1 LTADFRD
8 AAMNNS
14 SLLTADRVT
23 HLKIVAVALL
33 ASIAVMVIGIAARP
47 GADAGA
53 PQVVKAA
60 PPVLATDTANTT
72 IR

>member
-1 LTADFRD
+1 
-8 AAMNNS
+8 MNNS
-14 SLLTADRVT
+14 SLITADRVT

>member
-14 SLLTADRVT
+14 SLITADRVT

-33 ASIAVMVIGIAARP
+33 ASIAVMVVGIAARP
-47 GADAGA
+47 GADA
-53 PQVVKAA
+53 PQVVKAG
-60 PPVLATDTANTT
+60 PSMLATDTANTT

>member
-1 LTADFRD
+1 
-8 AAMNNS
+8 MNNS
-14 SLLTADRVT
+14 SLITADRVT

-47 GADAGA
+47 GADATG
-53 PQVVKAA
+53 PQVVKAG
-60 PPVLATDTANTT
+60 PSMLATEPARTT

>member
-1 LTADFRD
+1 
-8 AAMNNS
+8 MNNS
-14 SLLTADRVT
+14 SLITADRAT
-23 HLKIVAVALL
+23 HLKIVTVALL

-47 GADAGA
+47 QVDAGA

-60 PPVLATDTANTT
+60 PAMLATGTEDAT